1 MTNKLTKKAMVEEL
15 KNAGIILKNVKKMT
29 REDVEKEYNAYKN
42 SAQNTNKEEK
52 EMKNANAENM
62 TPAIETVEN
71 ANKEE
76 KNMANENTENTEA
89 VVEKKTR
96 KHANADA
103 VFAAIDAG
111 LTLPEYITLIK
122 MRDGYVFKAK
132 NRRVAEVWKCR
143 ANVRIVTTA
152 EHADM
157 FDTTLCIDVNIRQRD
172 GWVNHIVN
180 AENIVEALENFFN
193 AATFF

>member
-1 MTNKLTKKAMVEEL
+1 MARISKKAMVEALEA
-15 KNAGIILKNVKKMT
+15 KGITLVNVKNML
-29 REDVEKEYNAYKN
+29 RADVEKEYNKMMEEENMKTDNAQ
-42 SAQNTNKEEK
+42 APAIQNT
-52 EMKNANAENM
+52 EN
-62 TPAIETVEN
+62 TNE
-71 ANKEE
+71 EE
-76 KNMANENTENTEA
+76 KNMRTENAEAVNNTENTEA

-103 VFAAIDAG
+103 VYAAIDAG
-111 LTLPEYITLIK
+111 LTLPEYITLVK

-157 FDTTLCIDVNIRQRD
+157 FDTTLCNDVNIRQRD

-180 AENIVEALENFFN
+180 AENVVEALENFFN

>member
-1 MTNKLTKKAMVEEL
+1 MANKLTKKAMVEEL
-15 KNAGIILKNVKKMT
+15 KVNGVTLKNVKKMT
-29 REDVEKEYNAYKN
+29 YADVEKEYNKL
-42 SAQNTNKEEK
+42 NTNEEEN
-52 EMKNANAENM
+52 EMKNMNTEAE
-62 TPAIETVEN
+62 AIVVIEN
-71 ANKEE
+71 TNEEE
-76 KNMANENTENTEA
+76 KNMATENTEA

-103 VFAAIDAG
+103 VYAAIDAG
-111 LTLPEYITLIK
+111 LTLPEYITLVK

-180 AENIVEALENFFN
+180 AENVVEALENFFN

>member
-1 MTNKLTKKAMVEEL
+1 MATRISKKAMVEALEA
-15 KNAGIILKNVKKMT
+15 KGITLVNVKNMHKA
-29 REDVEKEYNAYKN
+29 DVEKEYNKL
-42 SAQNTNKEEK
+42 
-52 EMKNANAENM
+52 M
-62 TPAIETVEN
+62 
-71 ANKEE
+71 EE
-76 KNMANENTENTEA
+76 KNMNAKNAQAPAIENTNEEEKNMRTENAEATVATENTEA

-103 VFAAIDAG
+103 VYAAIDAG
-111 LTLPEYITLIK
+111 LTLPEYITLVK

-157 FDTTLCIDVNIRQRD
+157 FDTTLCIDVNTRQRD

-180 AENIVEALENFFN
+180 AENVVEALENFFN

>member
-1 MTNKLTKKAMVEEL
+1 MANKLTKQAMVEEL
-15 KNAGIILKNVKKMT
+15 KANGIILKNVKKMT
-29 REDVEKEYNAYKN
+29 REDVENEYNKLNA
-42 SAQNTNKEEK
+42 NTEEEK
-52 EMKNANAENM
+52 EMKNMNTEAEAVVVR
-62 TPAIETVEN
+62 TEN
-71 ANKEE
+71 TNEEE
-76 KNMANENTENTEA
+76 KNMTTEAVVVTENTEA
-89 VVEKKTR
+89 VAEKKTR

-103 VFAAIDAG
+103 VYAAIDAG
-111 LTLPEYITLIK
+111 LTLPEYITLAK

-157 FDTTLCIDVNIRQRD
+157 FDATLCIDVNIRQRD

-180 AENIVEALENFFN
+180 AENVVEALENFFN